1 MNNLE
6 KQSINTIRFLSV
18 DAINKANSGHP
29 GLPMGAAPM
38 GYELFRNHL
47 KHSPKDS
54 CWFDRDRFVLSAGHG
69 SMLIYSLLHL
79 FGYKVSLDD
88 IKNFRQWGSLT
99 PGHPEFG
106 HTDGVETTTG
116 PLGQGVANAVGM
128 AIAERML
135 ANRFNRDGFNLID
148 HMTYVVSGDGCL
160 MEGVALEAI
169 SLAGHLKLGKLVY
182 LYDSNNITLD
192 GPKSLSLSEDMKG
205 KFEACGWHYIK
216 VENGDTDVESL
227 RQAFDEAK
235 SVADKPT
242 FIEIKTTIGYGSPNR
257 QGTSSIHGSPLGENE
272 AALAKENL
280 GWPADKLFYVPEEV
294 KKDLNSFAE
303 KAHETKL
310 LWDEMFEKYSKAFPD
325 LAKDFNDFMV
335 QKPETG
341 WENSFPE
348 FKSGEAIAS
357 RKSGGMVLNA
367 VADAIPWLVGG
378 DADLSCSTLTAMK
391 GKGAFN
397 GTTGEGRNIHFGIR
411 EHAMGAIANGI
422 CYHGGLRPYTA
433 TFFCFADYMRPA
445 IRLAALAKIPSIF
458 VFTHDSVA
466 VGEDG
471 PTHEPV
477 EHLASLRVI
486 PGLKVIRPSDATEV
500 KAAWKFI
507 MEYLD
512 GPVVLVLS
520 RQNLAT
526 IDRVDYAP
534 AELLEKG
541 GYILADADKPE
552 YIVMATG
559 SEVNLALD
567 VKKAMDAVN
576 MPVRVVSMPS
586 FELFDA
592 QPEEYRKTVLPT
604 NIRKRVSIEMGVS
617 FGWQKYTGLDGLNIA
632 VDKFGASAP
641 GGKVIAEYGFTV
653 LDIVRKIKDI

>member
-6 KQSINTIRFLSV
+6 KQSINAIRFLSV

-54 CWFDRDRFVLSAGHG
+54 GWIDRDRFVLSAGHG

-79 FGYKVSLDD
+79 FGYKVSIDD
-88 IKNFRQWGSLT
+88 LKNFRQWGSLT

-135 ANRFNRDGFNLID
+135 ANRFNRDSFNVID
-148 HMTYVVSGDGCL
+148 HMTYVISGDGCL

-182 LYDSNNITLD
+182 LYDSNDITLD

-205 KFEACGWHYIK
+205 KFESCGWHYIK
-216 VENGDTDVESL
+216 VENGDTDVEAL
-227 RQAFDEAK
+227 RKALDDAK
-235 SVADKPT
+235 QVTDKPT
-242 FIEIKTTIGYGSPNR
+242 FIEVKTTIGFGAPNK
-257 QGTSSIHGSPLGENE
+257 QGTSSVHGSPLGEKE
-272 AALAKENL
+272 ANLAKENL
-280 GWPADKLFYVPEEV
+280 GWPVEPFYVPEEV
-294 KKDLNSFAE
+294 RRDLNAFAE
-303 KAHETKL
+303 KAHENKL
-310 LWDEMFEKYSKAFPD
+310 AWDAMFDKYSNEFPELAAEIKAFMD
-325 LAKDFNDFMV
+325 
-335 QKPETG
+335 QKPEEG
-341 WENSFPE
+341 WESALPE
-348 FKSGEAIAS
+348 FKTGESVAS

-367 VADAIPWLVGG
+367 VANEIPWLVGG
-378 DADLSCSTLTAMK
+378 DADLSCSTLTYMSEK
-391 GKGAFN
+391 GSFD
-397 GTTGEGRNIHFGIR
+397 GTTGAGRNIHFGIR

-445 IRLAALAKIPSIF
+445 IRLAALAKLPSIF
-458 VFTHDSVA
+458 VFTHDSIA

-477 EHLASLRVI
+477 EHLASLRAI

-520 RQNLAT
+520 RQNLET
-526 IDRVDYAP
+526 IDRTEYAP
-534 AELLEKG
+534 AEMLEKG
-541 GYILADADKPE
+541 GYVLADAETPE
-552 YIVMATG
+552 YIIMATG
-559 SEVNLALD
+559 SEVGLALD
-567 VKKAMDAVN
+567 VKKAMDSVN
-576 MPVRVVSMPS
+576 IPVRVVSMPS

-592 QPEEYRKTVLPT
+592 QSKEYRESVLPLA
-604 NIRKRVSIEMGVS
+604 IRKRVSIEMGSS
-617 FGWQKYTGLDGLNIA
+617 FGWQKYTGLDGLNIS

-641 GGKVIAEYGFTV
+641 SGKVIAEYGFTV
-653 LDIVRKIKDI
+653 TDIVRRIKEI